1 MPVSDTESSAAGG
14 ADLDEAGMDVEATS
28 QTQQSQGGD
37 APAEPS
43 DDDEHDDNDN
53 EEDDDDEANK
63 EADTNNITRAC
74 QNSQLKSKLGY
85 KREIGSEGIW
95 SLSTAKP
102 GNGIDQLRDESLE
115 TYWQSD
121 GMQPHTISIQF
132 PKRATVSQVCLYLD
146 FNLDESYTPKE
157 IIVKVGMTFHD
168 LEELTRVQV
177 SEPVG
182 WIVVDI
188 PVSSEQAARGHGH
201 DIENDENLS
210 HVEHGFVRTH
220 FIQICIPSMHQN
232 GRDTHVRLVKIFGP
246 RRKTALLAT
255 GDPLHRRDVFDA
267 YGTAHGGFSVAMSQF
282 DTIR

>member
-1 MPVSDTESSAAGG
+1 MPVSDTESSETGLD
-14 ADLDEAGMDVEATS
+14 ADMDADIEVTS
-28 QTQQSQGGD
+28 QTQQSEGD

-43 DDDEHDDNDN
+43 DDDHDNDN
-53 EEDDDDEANK
+53 EEANK
-63 EADTNNITRAC
+63 ADATNITQAC
-74 QNSQLKSKLGY
+74 SHSQLKSKLGY

-102 GNGIDQLRDESLE
+102 GNGVDQLRDESLE

-132 PKRATVSQVCLYLD
+132 PKRSTVSHVCLYLD

-157 IIVKVGMTFHD
+157 ITVKTGMTFHD
-168 LEELTRVQV
+168 LEELTRVEV

-182 WIVVDI
+182 WIVVDV
-188 PVSSEQAARGHGH
+188 PASSGQETQGY
-201 DIENDENLS
+201 DIENDENMDTADHS
-210 HVEHGFVRTH
+210 FIRTH
-220 FIQICIPSMHQN
+220 FIQICVPAMHQN

-246 RRKTALLAT
+246 RRRTGLVAL
-255 GDPLHRRDVFDA
+255 GYPLHHRDVFDA
-267 YGTAHGGFSVAMSQF
+267 YSSYGNGGYSVAMSQF